1 MGIAISICKLSELLV
16 SVMQSIAA
24 DRAVRRQH
32 DAVPRRG
39 HFEIRMWGA
48 VKSIM
53 ASRGPVDRASAVKGT
68 ASGVQRSED
77 SACCRGR

>member
-1 MGIAISICKLSELLV
+1 MGIAISICKLNELAV
-16 SVMQSIAA
+16 SVMRSIAA
-24 DRAVRRQH
+24 GPAARRQR

-53 ASRGPVDRASAVKGT
+53 ACRGRVDRASAVKGT

-77 SACCRGR
+77 SAWCRGR